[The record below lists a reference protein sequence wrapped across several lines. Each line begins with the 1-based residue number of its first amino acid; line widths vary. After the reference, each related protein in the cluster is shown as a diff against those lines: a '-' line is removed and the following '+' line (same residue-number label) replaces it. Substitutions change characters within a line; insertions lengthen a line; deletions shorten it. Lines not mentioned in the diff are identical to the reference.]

1 MKTLTELKEKKIIN
15 KNKCLTSSEILNFAP
30 ENISESLLL
39 QELVEILKKE
49 IKNELISNINHKLR

>member
-15 KNKCLTSSEILNFAP
+15 KNKYLTSSEILNFAP

-49 IKNELISNINHKLR
+49 IKND